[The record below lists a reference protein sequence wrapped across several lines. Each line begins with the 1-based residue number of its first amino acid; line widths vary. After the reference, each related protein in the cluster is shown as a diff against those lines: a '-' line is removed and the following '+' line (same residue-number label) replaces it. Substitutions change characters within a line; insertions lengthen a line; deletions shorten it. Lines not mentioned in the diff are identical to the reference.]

1 MLKIKMDTMLL
12 LVVITSLNLVVRAQ
26 GERCESD
33 GLGFRC
39 EDNGDCWEKVALV
52 NICEKPT
59 VLISR
64 NLFVMAM
71 NSVKTDRTREKKR

>member
-1 MLKIKMDTMLL
+1 MEKTRKAIMLL

-39 EDNGDCWEKVALV
+39 EDNGDCWEKVMLV
-52 NICEKPT
+52 DMCEK
-59 VLISR
+59 
-64 NLFVMAM
+64 
-71 NSVKTDRTREKKR
+71 